1 MTKRERVE
9 AVYDLRPADRIPF
22 VPAIYEHK
30 GALIGKSPSQICRNA
45 DYLHAGL
52 LKELE
57 VYDADMLVIGI
68 DVYNVEAE
76 ALGCQVVYF
85 DGSNDCP
92 GIVAP
97 LIANPAD
104 LRRLGVPDPASAG
117 RMPLYLDV
125 ANRLSREIGADVI
138 VRGAVTG
145 PYSMAAELIGAGKF
159 VLLSVEDPAFARE
172 VVDFCAQVTVEF
184 GKAFL
189 QRGVEPIVFDSRAT
203 PMLASPRVF
212 RNLAL
217 PVYRDYVLPELKA
230 AGGRFLPLIIGG
242 NTTPIIDDL
251 LATGATQFL
260 SDHPANLAKWCEKA
274 LAASVGARQC
284 RRAAGEPRTRRG
296 NPPPGR
302 RDPQEVPR
310 ASRLPARLR
319 RTRLRRPAGAHPC
332 DPPHAGRACRGR
344 PGFRTG
350 TGVTRHKEKPLRQ
363 GVTMAR
369 RAAKCDE
376 SQAPFCCP
384 RQSHGL
390 APLPHGRGSVRVYYS
405 ILYAIGAATV
415 RERSKRDFQRRGL
428 SRPGRSLNRS
438 AFHRRQAG

>member
-274 LAASVGARQC
+274 LAASVPV
-284 RRAAGEPRTRRG
+284 RANVDALLVNRG
-296 NPPPGR
+296 P
-302 RDPQEVPR
+302 V
-310 ASRLPARLR
+310 
-319 RTRLRRPAGAHPC
+319 
-332 DPPHAGRACRGR
+332 
-344 PGFRTG
+344 
-350 TGVTRHKEKPLRQ
+350 
-363 GVTMAR
+363 
-369 RAAKCDE
+369 AA
-376 SQAPFCCP
+376 
-384 RQSHGL
+384 
-390 APLPHGRGSVRVYYS
+390 
-405 ILYAIGAATV
+405 I
-415 RERSKRDFQRRGL
+415 
-428 SRPGRSLNRS
+428 
-438 AFHRRQAG
+438 RRQAVEILKKFHAHPGFLLGCGVLAYDGQPAHIHAIRHTLEELAAGALDFERELA